1 MRETG
6 TPDYCCRQRTSQAGQ
21 DITASVQ
28 NVTDQAALVS
38 NAVKEQTQ
46 GVEDIIKGID
56 NAREQMR
63 QVTATV
69 KEQAK
74 QGQNIVT
81 A

>member
-1 MRETG
+1 
-6 TPDYCCRQRTSQAGQ
+6 
-21 DITASVQ
+21 
-28 NVTDQAALVS
+28 VS

-74 QGQNIVT
+74 QGQI
-81 A
+81 